1 MSKVTTLV
9 SIGNKK
15 SAINVKIGKIYATLP
30 ILLCFCFAASV
41 TCVAQNYSN
50 STITWSV
57 FTTSPGAT
65 KMRLIVPSISEATSF
80 SIFIAS

>member
-1 MSKVTTLV
+1 MR
-9 SIGNKK
+9 
-15 SAINVKIGKIYATLP
+15 
-30 ILLCFCFAASV
+30 LCQFLWVLCFAASLFE
-41 TCVAQNYSN
+41 TCVVQNYSN

>member
-30 ILLCFCFAASV
+30 IFMGVMFCCKFV
-41 TCVAQNYSN
+41 
-50 STITWSV
+50 
-57 FTTSPGAT
+57 
-65 KMRLIVPSISEATSF
+65 
-80 SIFIAS
+80 

>member
-30 ILLCFCFAASV
+30 ILLCFFVLLQVLKLA
-41 TCVAQNYSN
+41 
-50 STITWSV
+50 
-57 FTTSPGAT
+57 
-65 KMRLIVPSISEATSF
+65 
-80 SIFIAS
+80 